1 MKIDGIHYRTIWPIE
16 DGRRVRVIDQTKLP
30 FRFELLDLT
39 TVEDAASAIK
49 AMVVRGAPLIG
60 ATAAYGMALAM
71 RTDASDAHL
80 ASAYRLLLATR
91 PTAVN
96 LAWALN
102 KVRAALTPILQNA
115 RAEEAF
121 KIAIEICDADVV
133 ANESIGTHGEALI
146 RALAAK
152 KRSDRFN
159 ILTHCNAGWLA
170 TVDWGTALAPIY
182 KAHDRGIPVH
192 VWVDETRPRNQGA
205 SLTAWELAKHGVPHT
220 LIVDNSGGHLM
231 QHGDVDMCIVGTD
244 RTTGTGDVCNK
255 VGTYLKALA
264 AQANQVPFYVGV
276 PSSSID
282 WSLKDGVKEIPIEL
296 RNAREVTHLT
306 GEDDEGRVCEFR
318 IVDQNTKALNI
329 AFDVTPAMY
338 ITGLITERGVCSAT
352 KQGLAVLFPDQQ

>member
-1 MKIDGIHYRTIWPIE
+1 
-16 DGRRVRVIDQTKLP
+16 
-30 FRFELLDLT
+30 
-39 TVEDAASAIK
+39 
-49 AMVVRGAPLIG
+49 
-60 ATAAYGMALAM
+60 
-71 RTDASDAHL
+71 
-80 ASAYRLLLATR
+80 
-91 PTAVN
+91 
-96 LAWALN
+96 
-102 KVRAALTPILQNA
+102 
-115 RAEEAF
+115 
-121 KIAIEICDADVV
+121 
-133 ANESIGTHGEALI
+133 
-146 RALAAK
+146 
-152 KRSDRFN
+152 
-159 ILTHCNAGWLA
+159 
-170 TVDWGTALAPIY
+170 
-182 KAHDRGIPVH
+182 
-192 VWVDETRPRNQGA
+192 
-205 SLTAWELAKHGVPHT
+205 
-220 LIVDNSGGHLM
+220 M
-231 QHGDVDMCIVGTD
+231 QLGDVDMCIVGTD